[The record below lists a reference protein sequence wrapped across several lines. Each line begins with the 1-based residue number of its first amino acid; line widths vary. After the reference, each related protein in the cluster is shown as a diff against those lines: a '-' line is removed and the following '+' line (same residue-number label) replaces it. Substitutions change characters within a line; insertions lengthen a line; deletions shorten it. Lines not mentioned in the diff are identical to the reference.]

1 MLGYVEAPKAWGLT
15 RGMARV
21 LGVNLTGAVVEG
33 WLARS
38 ELAELVDRCQACRR
52 AADCT
57 AWLGRTAEAEVLP
70 GFCPNKAALESL
82 RTP

>member
-1 MLGYVEAPKAWGLT
+1 
-15 RGMARV
+15 
-21 LGVNLTGAVVEG
+21 
-33 WLARS
+33 
-38 ELAELVDRCQACRR
+38 VDRCQACRR